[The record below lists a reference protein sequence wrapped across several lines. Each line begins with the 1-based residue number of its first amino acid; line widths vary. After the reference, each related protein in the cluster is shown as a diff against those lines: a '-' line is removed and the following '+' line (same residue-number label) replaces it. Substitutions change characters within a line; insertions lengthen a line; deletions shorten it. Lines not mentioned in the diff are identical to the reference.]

1 MQAQQTN
8 LSPITMPDINML
20 LEVMQDLHKKVEKL
34 ERNGGYQGWMTI
46 KQAASLVGISRDALA
61 QRIVNEHYPEH
72 VVWRQ
77 KSKGCAIMI
86 NLKELNKIF

>member
-1 MQAQQTN
+1 MQTEQ
-8 LSPITMPDINML
+8 SSREPISIEINTL
-20 LEVMQDLHKKVEKL
+20 LEVMQELHQKVEKL

-61 QRIVNEHYPEH
+61 QRIVSEQYPEH

-77 KSKGCAIMI
+77 KSKGCSIMI
-86 NLKELNKIF
+86 NLHELNKIF